1 MRRRSVRLESEEGE
15 GGGGNTRQRRGRKA
29 VYRAVIYL
37 RPRLN
42 GCRRYELPGSRGPMD
57 LCASSPLLLRYIEWV
72 REPVRLRDRAP
83 PVKDTGKIYRNPM
96 RRKRADICVSRA
108 ARKRSKNRPVD
119 TKNKGSSRLR
129 VVVSRPGPS
138 LALPARTS
146 RGAINRRKQSLIFR
160 NFNSQSVNRARGSLR
175 DEQNVHSVLRENP
188 WIQAARDRPTCI
200 YLRGQGYL
208 AEAGLDTCV
217 VNTLEDSNE

>member
-1 MRRRSVRLESEEGE
+1 MGVLKRALRRNSRRPCDDGACDWRAK
-15 GGGGNTRQRRGRKA
+15 GARRGGGNTRQRRGRKA

-175 DEQNVHSVLRENP
+175 DEQNVHSVLRENLRGFKRRETGQRVS
-188 WIQAARDRPTCI
+188 IYAARDI
-200 YLRGQGYL
+200 
-208 AEAGLDTCV
+208 
-217 VNTLEDSNE
+217 